1 MKIKIGIRLAILSIL
16 VLSMVGCEKWLDVRP
31 ESEVGEEDMFSTE
44 QGFMDALY
52 GVYVSMG
59 KEDLYGGTFPLT
71 MDVLAKLFNVH
82 PGNSHENFVSY
93 NYLSSDCAD
102 VIDKIWERLYYCV
115 SLTNNILKHLED
127 ESPETLN
134 SYWYLKG
141 ECLAL
146 RAFLHYEILRVFAP
160 NIKDQPEYVS
170 IPYRKNYSNL
180 IDPQLKVKEVFEK
193 ILIDLQE
200 AKEALKED
208 VIRTEKPVFVSGNT
222 EEDKESEDV
231 TDKNENYYMSSFL
244 ANRKYR
250 MNYYGVLA
258 TMARVYLDR
267 SAEGDREKAYEC
279 AMEIIESGKFRL
291 VQYDDFIVPSG
302 DIKKRDALFTDEFI
316 FGLFS
321 SQVDVWYDSHC
332 WPAGSYQNRFFLVDV
347 QKNIFEDKVNDLRY
361 RLVEKDSETQD
372 MLLKKHFGDYEKSKQ
387 KIRVLT
393 LAEMYYIAS
402 EVKPE
407 KASVLMD
414 SIARYRGITPTISD
428 NTSSDDRMR
437 EIVKEYRKEF
447 LGDGQFFFTFKRLAG
462 QSFLNNMNLGIRKED
477 KILVLPL
484 PEAEIEYG
492 ERVSE
497 IWK

>member
-127 ESPETLN
+127 ESPETLD

-291 VQYDDFIVPSG
+291 VQYDDFIV
-302 DIKKRDALFTDEFI
+302 T
-316 FGLFS
+316 
-321 SQVDVWYDSHC
+321 
-332 WPAGSYQNRFFLVDV
+332 
-347 QKNIFEDKVNDLRY
+347 
-361 RLVEKDSETQD
+361 
-372 MLLKKHFGDYEKSKQ
+372 
-387 KIRVLT
+387 
-393 LAEMYYIAS
+393 
-402 EVKPE
+402 
-407 KASVLMD
+407 
-414 SIARYRGITPTISD
+414 
-428 NTSSDDRMR
+428 
-437 EIVKEYRKEF
+437 
-447 LGDGQFFFTFKRLAG
+447 
-462 QSFLNNMNLGIRKED
+462 
-477 KILVLPL
+477 
-484 PEAEIEYG
+484 
-492 ERVSE
+492 
-497 IWK
+497 